1 LDASKKEASP
11 GAFLSWLVD
20 QLKPAAGFQQHR
32 VEGVKGYEIIGE
44 WFDIGN
50 PTDLKIAYFW
60 YTNVVL
66 GQLRT
71 VEDLIVARA
80 TRRVDDKSY
89 LVCRRVSVSPN
100 SQAGIRTLRFF
111 FETSDEL
118 CSLRKAGRGLKTV
131 AEIKAGKDNALWERI
146 ESSLNSGDLPF
157 NWVDSEAEIQAPDAH
172 APILLSGGVF
182 LLDSDNAGL
191 FKTRVLIPLLE
202 KDIGSATDA
211 RRFTTP
217 AGRIDDLDFR
227 QVCSDELME
236 EFVFFGRESDTYKTR
251 IYCPQLDSYSDR
263 RADLL
268 EHIIKNKVQ
277 IPGILQSEIGRAL
290 DGLGLEDT
298 GIIENYSVYT
308 VPPPAEMGSCQIEIY
323 LGRKNPV
330 SGSIEYRIRN
340 TSGSTSSR
348 YRMPRITPWNCVS
361 SAKET
366 SLVLRGPCR
375 GRVIASGH
383 AIKWGASAEL
393 SMETASAGRQL

>member
-1 LDASKKEASP
+1 MRGKFGCISFETADREWIAKIQEKPDTVGSSNRIASIGLYNFPYTHFQRLAQYSAAVPESLDASKKEASP

-191 FKTRVLIPLLE
+191 FKTRVLIPLL
-202 KDIGSATDA
+202 
-211 RRFTTP
+211 
-217 AGRIDDLDFR
+217 
-227 QVCSDELME
+227 
-236 EFVFFGRESDTYKTR
+236 
-251 IYCPQLDSYSDR
+251 
-263 RADLL
+263 
-268 EHIIKNKVQ
+268 
-277 IPGILQSEIGRAL
+277 
-290 DGLGLEDT
+290 
-298 GIIENYSVYT
+298 
-308 VPPPAEMGSCQIEIY
+308 
-323 LGRKNPV
+323 
-330 SGSIEYRIRN
+330 
-340 TSGSTSSR
+340 
-348 YRMPRITPWNCVS
+348 
-361 SAKET
+361 
-366 SLVLRGPCR
+366 
-375 GRVIASGH
+375 
-383 AIKWGASAEL
+383 
-393 SMETASAGRQL
+393 